1 MPNLISKNIGGI
13 MSAKTQDRTII
24 HTGRVFNMVKET
36 VSLEN
41 GAISELE
48 IIEHP
53 GAAAIV
59 PFIDTDHILM
69 LRQYRHAIKKYLWEI
84 PAGTLDP
91 QEAELVCAK
100 RELIEETGYSAA
112 DWQMIGEIV
121 PVPGYSN
128 ERIHMY
134 LARDLT
140 EEAQSLDED
149 EVIEVHQFAFNEAF
163 AMIRRG
169 EIQDAK
175 TICGLFL
182 AQQYL
187 TH

>member
-1 MPNLISKNIGGI
+1 
-13 MSAKTQDRTII
+13 MSVKVQARQTI
-24 HTGRVFNMVKET
+24 HSGRVFTMVKEM
-36 VSLEN
+36 VSLAN
-41 GAISELE
+41 GAVAELE

-59 PFIDTDHILM
+59 PFIDKDHILM
-69 LRQYRHAIKKYLWEI
+69 LRQYRHAVKTNLWEI

-91 QEAELVCAK
+91 QEAELTCAQ
-100 RELIEETGYSAA
+100 RELVEETGFRAA
-112 DWQMIGEIV
+112 VWQRLGEIV

-140 EEAQSLDED
+140 KEEQNLDED
-149 EVIEVHQFAFNEAF
+149 EIIEVHRFAFHEAI

-175 TICGLFL
+175 TISGLFL
-182 AQQYL
+182 AQQYW

>member
-1 MPNLISKNIGGI
+1 MP
-13 MSAKTQDRTII
+13 AKVQERKLI
-24 HTGRVFNMVKET
+24 HTGRVFTMVKET
-36 VSLEN
+36 VSLAN
-41 GAISELE
+41 GTVTELE
-48 IIEHP
+48 VIEHP
-53 GAAAIV
+53 GATAIV

-69 LRQYRHAIKKYLWEI
+69 LRQYRHAIKTSLWEI

-91 QEAELVCAK
+91 QEAELACAQ
-100 RELIEETGYSAA
+100 RELTEETGYRATG
-112 DWQMIGEIV
+112 WQKLGEIV

-134 LARDLT
+134 LATELT
-140 EEAQSLDED
+140 KDEQNLDED
-149 EVIEVHQFAFNEAF
+149 EIIEVHQFAFDEAI

-175 TICGLFL
+175 TISGLFL

-187 TH
+187 EK